1 MAHLMSLLGCTMQ
14 RRPISTPL
22 SQRVCLRLKTCPW
35 RLELTRTQHH
45 TQRTEA
51 LSLGFAAAVVPISLL
66 IMGASIVALVLAL
79 WLAKLLLRA
88 GRWAIGAGAR
98 LARAGLRRA
107 RHRVQ
112 LLHERRRNRDAV
124 RKLLSSIP
132 PLSSSSGHN
141 EPASSSRSGS
151 R

>member
-1 MAHLMSLLGCTMQ
+1 MQ

-66 IMGASIVALVLAL
+66 IMGAAIVAFVLAL
-79 WLAKLLLRA
+79 WLAKLLLKV
-88 GRWAIGAGAR
+88 GCWAMGAGAR
-98 LARAGLRRA
+98 LARVGLLRA

-112 LLHERRRNRDAV
+112 LWYERRRNRDAV
-124 RKLLSSIP
+124 RKLLSNIP
-132 PLSSSSGHN
+132 PSSSTSGRD
-141 EPASSSRSGS
+141 EPARSWRSSSR
-151 R
+151 